1 MTRLVLAG
9 ALALGAVTAS
19 AATIAGAR
27 IEDSVSVNNQ
37 TLVLN
42 GAGLRKKFV
51 VKVYVGALYLPSKQ
65 NNAAAILAAD
75 APRRMVMHF
84 LFDVDKEKMA
94 EAWGEGLAANTPN
107 AAPDVKAAFKNLSS
121 WMEDMKEGQRIVLTY
136 VPGTGTTVEV
146 NGKNKGT
153 LARPSRT
160 RSSIPGSARSPA
172 PAATSRLPSSA
183 RSSDLDPG
191 ARRDAGARHIP
202 RRR

>member
-1 MTRLVLAG
+1 MRTHLTRLVLAG
-9 ALALGAVTAS
+9 ALALAAVTAS
-19 AATIAGAR
+19 AATVAGAK

-51 VKVYVGALYLPSKQ
+51 VKVYVGALYLPAKQ
-65 NNAAAILAAD
+65 NNAKTIVDTD

-94 EAWGEGLAANTPN
+94 EAWTEGLAANTPN
-107 AAPDVKAAFKNLSS
+107 AGPDVKTAFKNLSS

-153 LARPSRT
+153 LAGKPVADAILNT
-160 RSSIPGSARSPA
+160 WIGAKPGPGGDFK
-172 PAATSRLPSSA
+172 AAVL
-183 RSSDLDPG
+183 G
-191 ARRDAGARHIP
+191 QK
-202 RRR
+202 